1 MKANKL
7 FSLCLTLLV
16 GLSPAGFWS
25 AAKLQSWLLTLTLM
39 VATLWVGSAVAAEK
53 EMVMDPSTG
62 EMVEAPRYGG
72 TFTQVTMCE
81 PNRNVDAW
89 YGWSPSGFHGPS
101 ENLGMGNW
109 AIDRDELSY
118 ETWYVPVSVFVGR
131 LAESWEK
138 PDDTTIVF
146 KIRKGVYWHNK
157 VPMNGREL
165 TAYDIEWNYH
175 RYLGM
180 GDFTEDGPSPGVAAL
195 VALLESITATDKWTV
210 VFKLKEPDLGAL
222 GTILRS
228 TSVWI
233 YSPEVFEQYGDLKDW
248 RNLVGTGPFELTDW
262 VEGSSITYVKNPDY
276 WGYDEKYPKNRLPY
290 VDAFRLLVIKE
301 RETVTAAMRSG
312 KIDLVGR
319 GGCSEMADASALESL
334 LRTNPEIQVSRIL
347 NYNNLSIAPDVQKPP
362 FNDIRV
368 RIAMQKALDLETINR
383 TWGKGW
389 GTTQPA
395 GMVGHRCLK
404 GYNYPYEEWP
414 EEIKERY
421 HYDPAGAEKLLDEA
435 GYPRGADGIRFKTT
449 WEYYFASPLS
459 YAEIL
464 VEYFRAIGVEVEI
477 FIQDRARHVSSL
489 KEHTYEGM
497 ANAVADWCNDP
508 VTLMSS
514 FHSDKTKFPVWNRP
528 GVQDPVYDAM
538 LEAAAAATTIEEQ
551 QRLVKEADKYYVEKH
566 WQIWGVKA
574 PQFSLLQPWVKGHN
588 DEIVIGTHAD
598 YAVLSARIWIDQE
611 LKEAMGY

>member
-1 MKANKL
+1 MKAIKL

-16 GLSPAGFWS
+16 GLSLAG
-25 AAKLQSWLLTLTLM
+25 A
-39 VATLWVGSAVAAEK
+39 VSAVELK
-53 EMVMDPSTG
+53 YVKDPTTGKMVQ
-62 EMVEAPRYGG
+62 APRYGG

-81 PNRNVDAW
+81 PSRNVDMW
-89 YGWSPSGFHGPS
+89 YGWSPTVSHGVL

-109 AIDRDELSY
+109 AIDRDEFSY
-118 ETWYVPVSVFVGR
+118 DSWYVPVSVFVGR

-146 KIRKGVYWHNK
+146 KIRKGVHWHK
-157 VPMNGREL
+157 KAPMNGREFD
-165 TAYDIEWNYH
+165 AYDVEWNWQ
-175 RYLGM
+175 RMMGLGK
-180 GDFTEDGPSPGVAAL
+180 FTEADPSPRVAAI

-222 GTILRS
+222 GTILTS
-228 TSVWI
+228 TAVWI
-233 YSPEVFEQYGDLKDW
+233 YPPEVFEQYGDLKDW
-248 RNLVGTGPFELTDW
+248 RNLVGTGPFMLTEW
-262 VEGSSITYVKNPDY
+262 VFGSSITFDKNPDY
-276 WGYDEKYPKNRLPY
+276 WGYDEKYPENRLPY
-290 VDAFRLLVIKE
+290 VDQFRLLAIKE
-301 RETVTAAMRSG
+301 RESVTAAMRSG
-312 KIDLVGR
+312 KIDLIGR
-319 GGCSEMADASALESL
+319 GGCAEMADASALESL

-347 NYNNLSIAPDVQKPP
+347 NYNTLSIAPDVRKPP

-395 GMVGHRCLK
+395 GMVGNQCLK

-497 ANAVADWCNDP
+497 ANALADWCFDP
-508 VTLMSS
+508 VD
-514 FHSDKTKFPVWNRP
+514 SDGLVPLGQNEVQSMEPPRGP
-528 GVQDPVYDAM
+528 GPG
-538 LEAAAAATTIEEQ
+538 L
-551 QRLVKEADKYYVEKH
+551 
-566 WQIWGVKA
+566 
-574 PQFSLLQPWVKGHN
+574 
-588 DEIVIGTHAD
+588 
-598 YAVLSARIWIDQE
+598 
-611 LKEAMGY
+611 